1 MPVKADAKIVPD
13 FEMIICPPAES
24 FRWNTHDYP
33 FFGAKWH
40 YHPEYELHL
49 TRMTSGLMMVGDY
62 VGEFEAGCLVLTG
75 PNVPHNWISDIEPG
89 RVVRDRDMLIQF
101 SPEWAERVT
110 GLCPELAT
118 LRPLFQDAA
127 HGVEFLGATA
137 AAGQRLLAQMGGAHG
152 AERILLFLQLMT
164 TLARNPAERRTLSR
178 LSPSCERMPLPPE
191 LDVALRCVLDNHGE
205 AVDLGLVASQCG
217 MEPQAFSRFFKRH
230 TGHTFARYVI
240 LARIYAACSLLTQTC
255 RPITD
260 ICFEVGFNNIAN
272 FNRQFLKICA
282 RTPSEY
288 RRSAHRIGTEARADP
303 FREIQAYDTGTERVA
318 AEKYRSPAKHAWRDI
333 AAFNTVGG
341 RPAERSGRTGA

>member
-1 MPVKADAKIVPD
+1 MKADLKIVPD

-33 FFGAKWH
+33 YFGAKWH

-49 TRMTSGLMMVGDY
+49 TRSTRGVMMVGDY
-62 VGEFEAGCLVLTG
+62 VGEFEPGCLVLAG

-101 SPEWAERVT
+101 SPEWAEKVT
-110 GLCPELAT
+110 GFCPELAM
-118 LRPLFQDAA
+118 LRPLFEDAA
-127 HGVEFLGATA
+127 HGVEFTGKTA
-137 AAGQRLLAQMGGAHG
+137 AEGQRLLARIGSAHG
-152 AERILLFLQLMT
+152 AERILLFLRLMT
-164 TLARNPAERRTLSR
+164 RLARDPEERGTLSR
-178 LSPSCERMPLPPE
+178 LAPSCGRMPLPPE
-191 LDVALRCVLDNHGE
+191 LDVALRYVLENFSED
-205 AVDLGLVASQCG
+205 VDLGLVAGRCG

-240 LARIYAACSLLTQTC
+240 LARIYAACSLLTRTY

-272 FNRQFLKICA
+272 FNRQFLKICG

-303 FREIQAYDTGTERVA
+303 FREIQALATGIDAPA
-318 AEKYRSPAKHAWRDI
+318 AEKYRLSAKHAWRGF
-333 AAFNTVGG
+333 AAANKLAS
-341 RPAERSGRTGA
+341 RPLERAGRTGS